1 MPPTTR
7 GQKRKWADDQAAH
20 QKWRDQLVDCSFR
33 VPEIPKECLGP
44 RLMRAM
50 TEEVGL
56 PKDLA
61 KLVMQFLPRQSIP
74 LDDALDVETCDHWT
88 RRIRY
93 DPECKACRFCN
104 CQAKQIQ
111 LYTQTPQGDVST
123 TWEKAYPLEG
133 GRRSGKYWDLAKWS
147 FPDGADWTTAGT
159 AYVFVEDAAAYDMY
173 KNIRVH
179 LGEWDA

>member
-7 GQKRKWADDQAAH
+7 GQKRKWAYDQFAH
-20 QKWRDQLVDCSFR
+20 QKWRDQLDDR
-33 VPEIPKECLGP
+33 LDRIPDIPKECLGP

-61 KLVMQFLPRQSIP
+61 KLVMEFLPRQSIP
-74 LDDALDVETCDHWT
+74 LDDEYQSCLSFA
-88 RRIRY
+88 RRLRY
-93 DPECKACRFCN
+93 DPECKECLFCN

-111 LYTQTPQGDVST
+111 VHAQTPCGDVSA
-123 TWEKAYPLEG
+123 TWDKFPIEG
-133 GRRSGKYWDLAKWS
+133 GRRHGKYWTLEKTS
-147 FPDGADWTTAGT
+147 YPDGYHPVIALAP
-159 AYVFVEDAAAYDMY
+159 VFNDDAAAYDMY

-179 LGEWDA
+179 LGEWHA